1 MLNTTNKETT
11 NLKLKCKLI
20 KTSQLIWRSVRK
32 LGVINQILRSWA
44 KEWKSA
50 VTQWCF
56 MIWKVFLTWGILRR
70 NLPLTNY
77 NSGLFAFK
85 SLRISLTRSIV
96 IWCTKTSF
104 RSMQAW
110 TNTLLELKE
119 LKHRKK
125 NS

>member
-56 MIWKVFLTWGILRR
+56 MIWKVFLIWGILRR
-70 NLPLTNY
+70 NLLLTNY
-77 NSGLFAFK
+77 NSELFAFK

-96 IWCTKTSF
+96 IWCTKTNF
-104 RSMQAW
+104 KSMQEW
-110 TNTLLELKE
+110 TTGLLERIE
-119 LKHRKK
+119 LKRRKK